1 MGTAGIV
8 GKTELQ
14 SPWSELGSMDAA
26 WLEKLLTW
34 HRSAERGA
42 LSPKLAALIRL
53 SLNISVTHLNG
64 PNAQRYMR
72 AALVAGASKA
82 ELLAVVKLMSVL
94 GIHSYALATPE
105 LRAAMA
111 AVGIETPQRSRGPT
125 PVTDALTKAGMM
137 NPDWQDIEAWDGDWL
152 EGFLRMASAV
162 WTDGVLDAKSIELL
176 CVAGDAA
183 VTHLWAPGV
192 RRHAETAL
200 RLGATLDELLEVLR
214 IVAGQGIESVELAVP
229 MLDTLC
235 PQNDR

>member
-1 MGTAGIV
+1 V

-14 SPWSELGSMDAA
+14 SPWSELGGMDAA

-34 HRSAERGA
+34 HSSAERGV

-53 SLNISVTHLNG
+53 LLNVSVTHLNG
-64 PNAQRYMR
+64 PNTERYMR
-72 AALVAGASKA
+72 AALGAGASKA
-82 ELLAVVKLMSVL
+82 ELLAVIKLAAVI
-94 GIHSYALATPE
+94 GVHSYALAAPE

-111 AVGIETPQRSRGPT
+111 TVGVESPHRSRGPT
-125 PVTDALTKAGMM
+125 PVIDALHKAGMM
-137 NPDWQDIEAWDGDWL
+137 NADWQDIEAWDGDWL
-152 EGFLRMASAV
+152 EGFLRMATAV

-183 VTHLWAPGV
+183 VTHLWAPGI

-214 IVAGQGIESVELAVP
+214 IAAGQGIESVELAVP
-229 MLDTLC
+229 ILDALC
-235 PQNDR
+235 PHDDR